1 VRSLCLSLVVV
12 LASASACRHFPV
24 SFDDTAACRE
34 DLRASFGLVERNYA
48 GYLDKVARIG
58 VGSVERAQR
67 QALERLADARSVDCA
82 QVLNDWLAVFD
93 EGHLGVADP
102 QSAERSPDELEPSFE
117 ILSEDAAYLRV
128 PSFRPEQR
136 KALERLVRWHFKDI
150 EARPDLIIDVR
161 GNGGGNSS
169 TFAILAE
176 LVYAQ
181 PVRMSG
187 ADVLATPENIAA
199 WKRMLP
205 LLHRDERRFT
215 QRVIK
220 RMEAQPGQWVNF
232 FPDAV
237 YKREAVLPM
246 PARVA
251 VLTDAGCGSACER
264 FVLEAQH
271 SPKVRLVGS
280 ATKGNLD
287 YASMRPHPLPSGRM
301 LWIGTTRA
309 HGLPERSVDAQ
320 GIAPHIAMDP
330 TRFDGATRRA
340 AIAHVLHE
348 LREALGSLVTA
359 AERAPDVEPRQVRE
373 PDGAL

>member
-1 VRSLCLSLVVV
+1 VTRLFLSLVAV

-34 DLRASFGLVERNYA
+34 DVRASFGLVERNYA
-48 GYLDKVARIG
+48 GYSDKVSRIG
-58 VGSVERAQR
+58 VVSVERAQR
-67 QALERLADARSVDCA
+67 AALERLAGGRSADCV
-82 QVLNDWLAVFD
+82 QVLNDWLGVFD

-102 QSAERSPDELEPSFE
+102 RRGEPSPDELRPSFE

-136 KALERLVRWHFKDI
+136 EPLEHLVRWHFEDI
-150 EARPDLIIDVR
+150 QARPDLIIDVR

-181 PVRMSG
+181 PVRMTGS
-187 ADVLATPENIAA
+187 DVLATPENVAA

-205 LLHRDERRFT
+205 LLHKDERRFT
-215 QRVIK
+215 QRVIS
-220 RMEAQPGQWVNF
+220 RMEAAQPGEWVDF
-232 FPDAV
+232 FPDAL
-237 YKREAVLPM
+237 YTRETVLPM

-271 SPKVRLVGS
+271 SSKVRIVG
-280 ATKGNLD
+280 ATTKGNLD

-309 HGLPERSVDAQ
+309 HGLPERSIDAQ
-320 GIAPHIAMDP
+320 GIAPHIALDP
-330 TRFDGATRRA
+330 SRFDGDTRRA
-340 AIAHVLHE
+340 ALAQVLRE
-348 LREALGSLVTA
+348 LREALGSLVA
-359 AERAPDVEPRQVRE
+359 AEKQEPRRIRG